1 MDRSLKRLLIG
12 AGVVVALSS
21 IIAAVPYVKN
31 SLSNDKKIFCASVLS
46 GKRGVTY
53 VFKGVSSDEAEA
65 LDESILSQSMANPST
80 MALTYDFSNR
90 TYTLGINSPNSKND
104 LNDYVI
110 GCIGNSG
117 LAEDSRLLTS
127 RCDPSVF

>member
-12 AGVVVALSS
+12 VGVVALLSS
-21 IIAAVPYVKN
+21 AVAAVPYVKN
-31 SLSNDKKIFCASVLS
+31 SLSDDQKISCASIAS

-53 VFKGVSSDEAEA
+53 VFAGVSSDEAEA
-65 LDESILSQSMANPST
+65 LDRSILSQSMANPST

-90 TYTLGINSPNSKND
+90 TYTLGINSPNSRND

-117 LAEDSRLLTS
+117 LAEDSRLLTLMV
-127 RCDPSVF
+127 DPSVF